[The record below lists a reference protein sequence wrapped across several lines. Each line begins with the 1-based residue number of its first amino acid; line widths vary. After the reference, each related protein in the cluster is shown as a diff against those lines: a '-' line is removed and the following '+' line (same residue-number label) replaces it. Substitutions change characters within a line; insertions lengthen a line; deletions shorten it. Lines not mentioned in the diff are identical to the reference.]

1 MDLLFLPAVLLL
13 IVHFLSAAAP
23 QMVSLLNKMLTYRQ
37 SNETMRCCPQ
47 RSMVHEPAPLSTA
60 CHGTDL
66 EGSFIVPTGRYLV
79 GLEYCFTSYNIIHA
93 AIFPVRELTDLAT

>member
-13 IVHFLSAAAP
+13 IVHLLSAAAP
-23 QMVSLLNKMLTYRQ
+23 QMVSLIGKVTRRGDAVLRGQWFMNPHLYQ
-37 SNETMRCCPQ
+37 Q
-47 RSMVHEPAPLSTA
+47 LA
-60 CHGTDL
+60 CGTDL
-66 EGSFIVPTGRYLV
+66 EDSFIVLTGRYFV